1 MEVNT
6 RKLLLDPMAQEER
19 IRQIEQ
25 RLTSISYLDSVRM
38 SLSLEA
44 IKQVST
50 RRAEIIELV

>member
-1 MEVNT
+1 MELNAGEF
-6 RKLLLDPMAQEER
+6 LLDPMAQEGR

-25 RLTSISYLDSVRM
+25 RLTSTSHLDNVRV

-44 IKQVST
+44 IKQVT